1 MRGNKSL
8 IKDRIWNHRQLLMT
22 QQDKIEGKMSSL
34 EGAEDDTK
42 QERFKIPNW
51 TEIWTKRENGGGNG
65 GGNGNGNENDNDN
78 NNNNDNTTTTT
89 TNNPW
94 VILGSEYSTES
105 SITQQ
110 ILARVWLTYR
120 TGFEAIAR
128 AEDGPKPLS
137 FIHSMVFNRNPMSTN
152 IHSFIDNNNFTTDVG
167 WGCMIRTSQ
176 MVLANAYQ
184 RLMINQGVD
193 KKTIDQR
200 LIYQFRDCS
209 QAPFSLHNFIRV
221 ASELPLQVKPGQWFG
236 PNAASLSIQRLCE
249 HVDQVELPK
258 LAVFISESS
267 DLYDDKIEEIFGE
280 TCQGLLVLLPIR
292 LGIDKTNEFY
302 FSSIFELLNL
312 PQAVGIAG
320 GRPSSSFYFF
330 GYDGDDLLYL
340 DPHYPQLSLNNDIN
354 SYHTQTYHRLK
365 INELD
370 PSMMI
375 GILINDVHDY
385 NAFKT
390 GCADNK
396 IVHFHNTT
404 IKLHSQHTRKVKT
417 DDFVDIVDDDFDV
430 DIEPMESLD
439 KLSEPKSPEREPP
452 EPVESMD
459 PSEEGFEKVQ
469 PQAID
474 SSYQEVVREEI
485 VEGRGES
492 EVDPAV
498 DQNKILPRS

>member
-1 MRGNKSL
+1 
-8 IKDRIWNHRQLLMT
+8 MT
-22 QQDKIEGKMSSL
+22 QQDKIEGKMTSS
-34 EGAEDDTK
+34 EGTEDTTR

-51 TEIWTKRENGGGNG
+51 SEIWTKSGGNG
-65 GGNGNGNENDNDN
+65 GGNSSGIECDNDNENDNENDN
-78 NNNNDNTTTTT
+78 NNNNNNDNNNDTTI
-89 TNNPW
+89 NPW
-94 VILGSEYSTES
+94 VILGSEYSTNS
-105 SITQQ
+105 SITKQ

-152 IHSFIDNNNFTTDVG
+152 IHSFIDNDNFTTDVG

-193 KKTIDQR
+193 NKVIDQR
-200 LIYQFRDCS
+200 LIDQFRDHS

-236 PNAASLSIQRLCE
+236 PNAASLSIQRLCD

-280 TCQGLLVLLPIR
+280 LVQGLLVLLPIR

-302 FSSIFELLNL
+302 FSSIFQLLNL
-312 PQAVGIAG
+312 SHSVGIAG

-340 DPHYPQLSLNNDIN
+340 DPHYPQLCLNNDIN

-370 PSMMI
+370 PSMMM
-375 GILINDVHDY
+375 GVLINDIDDY
-385 NAFKT
+385 NAFKA

-396 IVHFHNTT
+396 IVHFHNTA

-417 DDFVDIVDDDFDV
+417 DDFVDIADDDFDI
-430 DIEPMESLD
+430 DIEPMESLEN
-439 KLSEPKSPEREPP
+439 LSEPKSSEPKSSEPKSSEPKLPERESP

-485 VEGRGES
+485 GVEGG
-492 EVDPAV
+492 V
-498 DQNKILPRS
+498 DQTQTPPPRPSS